1 MVDENELATPIDSLT
16 LECPAKLNLALSV
29 GAARDSDGMHPIS
42 TWMATIDL
50 CDELTLERRDEKSI
64 TLIGRAWHD
73 EAPVRSD
80 LDWPLE
86 KDLVARAHTA
96 MERAAGMPL
105 KVKAT
110 LRKRIPVGGGL
121 GGGSSN
127 AAATLVGLNRLFDL
141 RFSTEELENIAF
153 TLGSDVAFF
162 VRGGSAIVEG
172 MGDTIERVADTPVF
186 HGVLV
191 IPEFGCPTGA
201 VYRTFDRLGSRG
213 SGCAGAVVEPDRV
226 RQLIHAA
233 RSARSIPSET
243 LWNDLALAACDVAPR
258 MAGIQEE
265 LADLAGTPAHVT
277 GSGSCLFA
285 LCGDS
290 ITARALAAHA
300 SRTLDTPA
308 VALQSRPNG

>member
-1 MVDENELATPIDSLT
+1 MVDENEFATPIDSIT
-16 LECPAKLNLALSV
+16 LDCPAKLNLALSV
-29 GAARDSDGMHPIS
+29 GAPRSSDGMHPIS

-50 CDELTLERRDEKSI
+50 CDELTIERRDEKSI
-64 TLIGRAWHD
+64 TLIGRTWH
-73 EAPVRSD
+73 EQAPVRSD
-80 LDWPLE
+80 LEWPLE

-96 MERAAGMPL
+96 MERAAGMQL

-110 LRKRIPVGGGL
+110 LRKRIPIGGGL

-141 RFSTEELENIAF
+141 RFSAEDLENIAF

-172 MGDTIERVADTPVF
+172 LGETIERVAEAPPF
-186 HGVLV
+186 HGILA

-201 VYRTFDRLGSRG
+201 VYRTFDRLGPRG
-213 SGCAGAVVEPDRV
+213 IGCAGAVVEPDRV
-226 RQLIHAA
+226 RRLIHAA
-233 RSARSIPSET
+233 RSARSIPSDF

-265 LADLAGTPAHVT
+265 LTELAGTPAHVT

-285 LCGDS
+285 LCGDG
-290 ITARALAAHA
+290 ITAEALAELASRALG
-300 SRTLDTPA
+300 TPV
-308 VALQSRPNG
+308 VALQGRPNG